1 MLTAKELREKLAALI
16 AEVDTIVAV
25 ATEEKRELTDEEKT
39 RIDAIQGVEGKPGEL
54 DKIKA
59 EEERALKIENLR
71 TVRARELLGA
81 ALSVQTPHIAGG
93 DGESLSSRIVVPRN
107 QSVFGKLKAF
117 SGDTAPQDA
126 YVSGLWI
133 AATFYGH
140 KPSRNTLESI
150 GLQNAMSESEDDRGG
165 IFVPVEMERAIIRL
179 VESYG
184 VIRQFSN
191 VVPMSSDRK
200 VQPVRVSG
208 LTATPVAETKRSNE
222 GSNTVAAQDVIWTNI
237 ELIARKW
244 KVVCKWS
251 DELDEDSLIRMADA
265 VAVEAALAFAYS
277 EDNCG
282 FNGDATS
289 TYHGI
294 NGVLNA
300 LAAGSLYTAATGNT
314 AFSTLD
320 LADFEGMAGQ
330 LPDYP
335 GITPAWFIS
344 KEGYF
349 ASMHRLQMAAGGNTA
364 SNIEMGGR
372 REFLS
377 YPVVFTNVLNKVL
390 TAQTSTKILAFGDLR
405 LGAMFGDR
413 RSMTMSL
420 TDQRYWDED
429 QIAVKATERFD
440 FNVHSKGT
448 ATEAG
453 AVLVMQ
459 TPGS

>member
-16 AEVDTIVAV
+16 AEVDSIVKV
-25 ATEEKRELTDEEKT
+25 ATDENRELTDEEKS
-39 RIDAIQGVEGKPGEL
+39 RIDAIQGVDGKPGEL
-54 DKIKA
+54 DKVKA
-59 EEERALKIENLR
+59 EEERAIKIENLR
-71 TVRARELLGA
+71 NQRARELLGSQ
-81 ALSVQTPHIAGG
+81 LQTQMGSAFGA
-93 DGESLSSRIVVPRN
+93 DGESLSSRIQIPRN
-107 QSVFGKLKAF
+107 QAVYGKLKAF
-117 SGDTAPQDA
+117 SGETAPQDA

-133 AATFYGH
+133 AATFYNH
-140 KPSRNTLESI
+140 KPSKKVLDSI

-282 FNGDATS
+282 FNGDGGS
-289 TYHGI
+289 SYHGI
-294 NGVLNA
+294 VGVLNA
-300 LAAGSLYTAATGNT
+300 LEAGSLYTALSGNT

-320 LADFEGMAGQ
+320 LADFEAMAGQ
-330 LPDYP
+330 LPDFA
-335 GITPAWFIS
+335 GISPAWFIS
-344 KEGYF
+344 KEGYY
-349 ASMHRLQMAAGGNTA
+349 ASMHRLLMAAGGNTA
-364 SNIEMGGR
+364 ANLEMGGR
-372 REFLS
+372 PMFLGA
-377 YPVVFTNVLNKVL
+377 PVVFTNVLNKTL
-390 TAQTSTKILAFGDLR
+390 TTQTSTKLLAYGDLR
-405 LGAMFGDR
+405 LASLFGDR
-413 RSMTMSL
+413 RQMTMSL

-440 FNVHSKGT
+440 FNVHSKGS

-453 AVLVMQ
+453 AILVLQ